1 MNDPDR
7 VEFESCFS
15 KPPFEWNFKRRG
27 EESAWPGSYLNL
39 EQEYAWQGFKMAL
52 EFCSGNSIPVERATV
67 TRERMI
73 EILAAAI
80 EADRQARGE
89 PVLYQSRTRPIWV
102 GASKNWTAW
111 ENCTKD
117 QANDYKRVKVLHD
130 WEYDVRELYA
140 APQPQQIPEGWQLVP
155 KEPTSKQ
162 VCLMSLEIQGVN
174 ENGVCR
180 TDDPRWP
187 ESVAKAEATY
197 QAMLAAA
204 PQPENAP

>member
-155 KEPTSKQ
+155 IEPTEEMNEEGCQGYMQADDK
-162 VCLMSLEIQGVN
+162 CWLMHKS
-174 ENGVCR
+174 
-180 TDDPRWP
+180 
-187 ESVAKAEATY
+187 SMAFAYK
-197 QAMLAAA
+197 AMLAAA
-204 PQPENAP
+204 PNPEEQS